1 MLVPKRTTFIAKKLL
16 QLSKFSST
24 TIETSS
30 TATLNDN
37 TTVTFRTGKIARLA
51 SGAITSQIGDSVVLA
66 TAVSDPYMTDKGFMP
81 MTVDFRTKPG
91 AMGLIPGNL
100 FRKEM
105 GQADNEILSA
115 RVIDRTL
122 RPLFPD
128 GYHHESQIITT
139 LQSFDPLHSDIDVQS
154 INAASMA
161 LCVSDIPFHGPV
173 AAVRIALSKVEK
185 WGKSKWRINPT
196 SAFLNSDEC
205 SGHLL
210 YAGIESRPIM
220 LEGEMLEWSE
230 ADITT
235 AMEMAHQEIQ
245 PLLTAQIELTNKIG
259 KPKREFQAC
268 VPSLEMNAM
277 AQELGLER
285 AMQVVNQ
292 ANGASKSER
301 GQLQTVFYSWM
312 KKELTVKMTELDEN
326 YQDENGVLHKAAE
339 TVMKTAVRNSALLPT
354 PIRFDGR
361 PVNQVREILLDPDVL
376 PVVHGSALFSRGDT
390 QTLCTS
396 TLVSIFKANAVP
408 QNVVCYYR

>member
-1 MLVPKRTTFIAKKLL
+1 MPSQFWQKVIGNLTILETQDLIQTHTTNTLLQISFHTHHSPQHHHFIQNSHHLPLQHPYTSNVRNLIHNLDYTIMLVPKRTTFIAKKLL

-196 SAFLNSDEC
+196 SEFLNSDEC

-210 YAGIESRPIM
+210 YAGIDSRPIM

-268 VPSLEMNAM
+268 VPSLEMNSM

-285 AMQVVNQ
+285 AMQVVNE

-312 KKELTVKMTELDEN
+312 KKELTVKMKELDEN
-326 YQDENGVLHKAAE
+326 YQDENGV
-339 TVMKTAVRNSALLPT
+339 
-354 PIRFDGR
+354 
-361 PVNQVREILLDPDVL
+361 
-376 PVVHGSALFSRGDT
+376 
-390 QTLCTS
+390 
-396 TLVSIFKANAVP
+396 
-408 QNVVCYYR
+408 